1 MSSVGLYEDL
11 KDKVAIVTGSA
22 RGIGR
27 AIALALAK
35 RGADVVISD
44 VIEDAALITAQEIK
58 DLGRRS
64 LAVRCNVVNRSEVE
78 NLIQQTVNELGRL
91 DILVNNAGITQDNLL
106 VRMSEEQWDRVLN
119 INLKGTFIACQLAS
133 KVMMKARSGKI
144 VNIASV
150 VGLTGNAGQANYAA
164 SKAGV
169 IALTKTIS
177 KELAS
182 RNVNVNSVAPGF
194 IETDMTKQLPDAA
207 RKMFL
212 DNIPMS
218 RSGTPE
224 DVAEAVVF
232 LCSPA
237 ANYITGHCLTVD
249 GGMTGY

>member
-1 MSSVGLYEDL
+1 MSDFGTYQDL

-27 AIALALAK
+27 AIALALAN

-44 VIEDAALITAQEIK
+44 VLEEAANVTAEEIK
-58 DLGRRS
+58 GLGRRS
-64 LAVRCNVVNRSEVE
+64 RAILCNVVNREDVD
-78 NLIQQTVNELGRL
+78 NLIQQTVKEFGRL
-91 DILVNNAGITQDNLL
+91 DILVNNAGITQDTLL
-106 VRMSEEQWDRVLN
+106 VRMTEEQWDRVLD
-119 INLKGTFIACQLAS
+119 INLKGTFFACQAAA

-169 IALTKTIS
+169 IALTKTVS

-182 RNVNVNSVAPGF
+182 RNVNVNAVAPGF

-212 DNIPMS
+212 DNIPMNRAGS
-218 RSGTPE
+218 SE
-224 DVAEAVVF
+224 DVANAVVF

-249 GGMTGY
+249 GGMTSY

>member
-1 MSSVGLYEDL
+1 MSGFGINEDL
-11 KDKVAIVTGSA
+11 KGKVAIVTGSA

-27 AIALALAK
+27 AIALALAG

-44 VIEDAALITAQEIK
+44 VLEDAARATADEIIA
-58 DLGRRS
+58 LGRRS
-64 LAVRCNVVNRSEVE
+64 LVIRCNVTNRGEVD

-91 DILVNNAGITQDNLL
+91 DILVNNAGITQDTLL
-106 VRMSEEQWDRVLN
+106 VRMSEEQWDRVLD
-119 INLKGTFIACQLAS
+119 INLKGTFFACQSAA

-150 VGLTGNAGQANYAA
+150 VGLTGNVGQANYAA

-169 IALTKTIS
+169 IALTKTVS

-194 IETDMTKQLPDAA
+194 IETDMTKQLSEAA
-207 RKMFL
+207 RKSFL
-212 DNIPMS
+212 DHIPMNRAGS
-218 RSGTPE
+218 AE
-224 DVAEAVVF
+224 DVANAVVF

-237 ANYITGHCLTVD
+237 ADYITGHCLTID
-249 GGMTGY
+249 GGMTSY

>member
-1 MSSVGLYEDL
+1 MSGFGSNEDL
-11 KDKVAIVTGSA
+11 KGKVAIVTGSA

-27 AIALALAK
+27 AIALALAD

-44 VIEDAALITAQEIK
+44 VLEDAARTTMDEIIA
-58 DLGRRS
+58 LGQRS
-64 LAVRCNVVNRSEVE
+64 LAIRCNVVNRSEVD
-78 NLIQQTVNELGRL
+78 NLIQQTVTELGRL
-91 DILVNNAGITQDNLL
+91 DILVNNAGITQDALV
-106 VRMSEEQWDRVLN
+106 VRMSEEQWDRVLD
-119 INLKGTFIACQLAS
+119 INLKGTFFACQSAA

-194 IETDMTKQLPDAA
+194 IETDMTKQLSEAA
-207 RKMFL
+207 RKSFL
-212 DNIPMS
+212 DHIPMNRAGS
-218 RSGTPE
+218 VE
-224 DVAEAVVF
+224 DVANAVVF
-232 LCSPA
+232 LCSSA
-237 ANYITGHCLTVD
+237 ADYITGHCLTID
-249 GGMTGY
+249 GGMTSY